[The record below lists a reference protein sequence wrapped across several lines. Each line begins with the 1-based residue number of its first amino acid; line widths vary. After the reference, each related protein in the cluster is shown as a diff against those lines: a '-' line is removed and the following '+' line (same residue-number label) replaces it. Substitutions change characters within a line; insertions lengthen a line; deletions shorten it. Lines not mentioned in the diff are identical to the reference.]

1 MSFLEFFWN
10 SVVAIVFLGCLANIY
25 DNMTRRRPSDDCG
38 CSVIFLL
45 ISGAILCFSISST
58 IAGSQPTYTQRYPMR
73 FTMWNRYMSSSSKY
87 GYQVTN
93 YRKPNAELPA
103 AEYMMGV
110 EMAKSNTCSEFD
122 FGRLEDIDRFKR
134 CTHFFPE
141 LTAEY
146 RTHYEERVGI
156 CI

>member
-1 MSFLEFFWN
+1 MSILEFFWIA
-10 SVVAIVFLGCLANIY
+10 VVAIVFLGCLANIY
-25 DNMTRRRPSDDCG
+25 DNMTRSRPSDDCG

-45 ISGAILCFSISST
+45 ISGVILCFSISSA
-58 IAGSQPTYTQRYPMR
+58 IAGPQPTYVQRYPMR
-73 FTMWNRYMSSSSKY
+73 FTMWNRYTRSSSKY

-93 YRKPNAELPA
+93 YRKPNPELPP

-110 EMAKSNTCSEFD
+110 EMAKSNTCSEFN
-122 FGRLEDIDRFKR
+122 FERLEEIDRFKR
-134 CTHFFPE
+134 CAHFFPE

-146 RTHYEERVGI
+146 RTHYEQRVGI

>member
-1 MSFLEFFWN
+1 
-10 SVVAIVFLGCLANIY
+10 
-25 DNMTRRRPSDDCG
+25 
-38 CSVIFLL
+38 
-45 ISGAILCFSISST
+45 
-58 IAGSQPTYTQRYPMR
+58 
-73 FTMWNRYMSSSSKY
+73 
-87 GYQVTN
+87 
-93 YRKPNAELPA
+93 
-103 AEYMMGV
+103 MGV

-141 LTAEY
+141 LKAEY

>member
-1 MSFLEFFWN
+1 MTVLEFFWIT
-10 SVVAIVFLGCLANIY
+10 VLVIIFLGCLTNIY
-25 DNMTRRRPSDDCG
+25 NNMTRRRPSDECG

-45 ISGAILCFSISST
+45 ISGVILYFSISS
-58 IAGSQPTYTQRYPMR
+58 ALGPPRLTYVQQYPMR
-73 FTMWNRYMSSSSKY
+73 FTMWNRYTRSSSKY

-93 YRKPNAELPA
+93 YRKPNPELPA

-141 LTAEY
+141 LAAEY